1 MPIIMACDTAVAF
14 IRKRC
19 PMVDWIRNASRILR
33 WLTGA
38 RQRTRL
44 ASGHEVRFYIIMRDH
59 TLVYITGIS
68 RHWYRSSLAGAIR
81 TTHSHWNNGHSILSR
96 DHLIINHFCSNNT
109 CFFSTTTIH
118 LPIDRARFRLEP
130 WNCLCVKQERW
141 CSTTSVLKKHN
152 YKLWHFLFEK
162 KICDHLASAILTK
175 FVTRQN
181 CNVMRVLCVQVNI
194 NKLHVLP
201 LKNPGPS
208 PCSTFVARQIK

>member
-14 IRKRC
+14 TRKRC

-44 ASGHEVRFYIIMRDH
+44 ASGHEVRFLHNHARPHTRIYNRHKPPLVQIIIGR
-59 TLVYITGIS
+59 
-68 RHWYRSSLAGAIR
+68 AIR
-81 TTHSHWNNGHSILSR
+81 TAHSHWNNGHSILSR

-130 WNCLCVKQERW
+130 RNCLCVKTRTDDVLQLLSSKNTIINCDIF
-141 CSTTSVLKKHN
+141 CSRKKSVT
-152 YKLWHFLFEK
+152 
-162 KICDHLASAILTK
+162 I
-175 FVTRQN
+175 
-181 CNVMRVLCVQVNI
+181 
-194 NKLHVLP
+194 LP
-201 LKNPGPS
+201 LLY
-208 PCSTFVARQIK
+208 